1 VNTNLETPRKA
12 CVVGWPIAHSRSPI
26 IHGFWL
32 RQLGLA
38 GSYESVAVAPP
49 DFPGFAQNLA
59 ANGFIGA
66 NVTIPHKQIAF
77 ALCGKV
83 TPTAASLGAVN
94 TLWLE
99 NGVLCG
105 DNTDVEGFLAAL
117 DEDARGWDLDSRS
130 LERDAGGKVDSTFPH
145 PAPGHAVVLGAG
157 GAARAIVH
165 ALRHRGKRVLL
176 ANRTKA
182 RAESLA
188 TDAGAGVEAVD
199 WAALPA
205 ALKGASLLVN
215 TTSLGMKGQP
225 PLDIDLSP
233 LPPHA
238 VVNDIVYF
246 PLETALLRAARA
258 RGLRAVSGIGMLLHQ
273 AAPGFERWF
282 GVRPSVTPELRRLVE
297 ADVQK
302 SI

>member
-1 VNTNLETPRKA
+1 MNSNLEITRNA
-12 CVVGWPIAHSRSPI
+12 CVVGWPVAHSRSPI

-38 GSYESVAVAPP
+38 GSYGAIAVAPP
-49 DFPGFAQNLA
+49 DFAGFAHDLA
-59 ANGFIGA
+59 ANGFVGA
-66 NVTIPHKQIAF
+66 NVTIPHKQTAF
-77 ALCGKV
+77 EVCGKV

-105 DNTDVEGFLAAL
+105 DNTDVAGFLAAL
-117 DEDARGWDLDSRS
+117 DEEAPGWDAAED
-130 LERDAGGKVDSTFPH
+130 
-145 PAPGHAVVLGAG
+145 HAVVLGAG

-165 ALRHRGKRVLL
+165 ALRHRGKSVVI
-176 ANRTKA
+176 ANRTRA

-188 TDAGAGVEAVD
+188 ADEGAGVEVAD

-205 ALKGASLLVN
+205 ALKSGSLLVN

-225 PLDIDLSP
+225 ALDLDLSP
-233 LPPHA
+233 LPAYA

-246 PLETALLRAARA
+246 PLETALLHAARA
-258 RGLRAVSGIGMLLHQ
+258 RGLRTVSGIGMLMHQ

-297 ADVQK
+297 ADVLK

>member
-1 VNTNLETPRKA
+1 LSSDLEIPRNA
-12 CVVGWPIAHSRSPI
+12 CVVGWPVAHSRSPI

-38 GSYESVAVAPP
+38 GSYAAIAVAPP
-49 DFPGFAQNLA
+49 DFAGFAHDLA
-59 ANGFIGA
+59 ANGFVGA
-66 NVTIPHKQIAF
+66 NVTIPHKQTAF
-77 ALCGKV
+77 EVCGKV

-105 DNTDVEGFLAAL
+105 DNTDVAGFLAAL
-117 DEDARGWDLDSRS
+117 DEEAPGWDGV
-130 LERDAGGKVDSTFPH
+130 E
-145 PAPGHAVVLGAG
+145 GHAVVLGAG

-165 ALRHRGKRVLL
+165 ALRHRGKSVVI
-176 ANRTKA
+176 ANRTRG

-188 TDAGAGVEAVD
+188 ADEGAGVEVVD

-205 ALKGASLLVN
+205 VLKGASLLVN

-225 PLDIDLSP
+225 ALDIDLSP
-233 LPPHA
+233 LPAHA

-246 PLETALLRAARA
+246 PLETALLHAARA
-258 RGLRAVSGIGMLLHQ
+258 RGLRTVSGVGMLMHQ

-282 GVRPSVTPELRRLVE
+282 GARPSVTPELRRLVE
-297 ADVQK
+297 ADVLK
-302 SI
+302 SL

>member
-1 VNTNLETPRKA
+1 MSSDLEITRKA

-38 GSYESVAVAPP
+38 GSYEAVAVAPP
-49 DFPGFAQNLA
+49 DFASFAHDLA
-59 ANGFIGA
+59 ANGFVGA
-66 NVTIPHKQIAF
+66 NVTIPHKQMAF
-77 ALCGKV
+77 EVCGKV
-83 TPTAASLGAVN
+83 TPAAASLGAVN

-105 DNTDVEGFLAAL
+105 DNTDVAGFLAAL
-117 DEDARGWDLDSRS
+117 DE
-130 LERDAGGKVDSTFPH
+130 E
-145 PAPGHAVVLGAG
+145 APGWEVVEGQAVVLGAG

-165 ALRHRGKRVLL
+165 ALRQRGKRVVVV
-176 ANRTKA
+176 NRTRA

-188 TDAGAGVEAVD
+188 AEEGAGVEAAD
-199 WAALPA
+199 WASLPA

-215 TTSLGMKGQP
+215 ATSLGMKGQP
-225 PLDIDLSP
+225 ALDVDLSP
-233 LPPHA
+233 LPA
-238 VVNDIVYF
+238 RAAVNDIVYF
-246 PLETALLRAARA
+246 PLETALLHQARA

-282 GVRPSVTPELRRLVE
+282 GARPGVTPELRRLVE
-297 ADVQK
+297 ADVLQ
-302 SI
+302 SL